1 MLHIPLLVF
10 GIAATIAFLILRI
23 KKGGLVAAVA
33 KTGASVLFVLTAMGS
48 LMDSMPLYGNPVIGI
63 NKVNPWAMC
72 YIAGLVFAILG
83 DLFLDLKYV
92 YLEDSD
98 KYSFLGFSSFIGT
111 QALYFVGAFNCFRWC
126 PDGTYNY
133 KYIWVSL
140 LVAAIFVLVIIFGEK
155 KILKVKFGRFKAI
168 SAVYSGI
175 LSFTTAFTVC
185 CAIATSFAMP
195 AALMALGEIL
205 FLLSDLIL
213 SGTYFGV
220 GKNRK
225 KDILA
230 NHILYYAAQFIIATA
245 IFYIA

>member
-1 MLHIPLLVF
+1 
-10 GIAATIAFLILRI
+10 
-23 KKGGLVAAVA
+23 
-33 KTGASVLFVLTAMGS
+33 
-48 LMDSMPLYGNPVIGI
+48 MPLYGAPVIGFS
-63 NKVNPWAMC
+63 KVNPWAMA
-72 YIAGLVFAILG
+72 YIAGLVCAILG

-111 QALYFVGAFNCFRWC
+111 QLFYFIGAFNCFRWN
-126 PDGTYNY
+126 PEGTYDY
-133 KYIWVSL
+133 RPIWVAL
-140 LVAAIFVLVIIFGEK
+140 IVAAIFVLVIVFGEK

-168 SAVYSGI
+168 SAVYSAI
-175 LSFTTAFTVC
+175 LAFTTAFTVC
-185 CAIATSFAMP
+185 CALKVGFSS
-195 AALMALGEIL
+195 AAGLMALGEIL

-220 GKNRK
+220 GKNK
-225 KDILA
+225 KKHILS

>member
-1 MLHIPLLVF
+1 MLHIPLLVL
-10 GIAATIAFLILRI
+10 GVAATIAFLILRI
-23 KKGGLVAAVA
+23 KKGGLTAAVA
-33 KTGASVLFVLTAMGS
+33 KTGASVLFVLTGLGAF
-48 LMDSMPLYGNPVIGI
+48 MDSLPLYGTAMIGI
-63 NKVNPWAMC
+63 NQINAWALC
-72 YIAGLVFAILG
+72 YVAGLVFAILG

-98 KYSFLGFSSFIGT
+98 KFTFLGFSSFIGT
-111 QALYFVGAFNCFRWC
+111 QVMYFIGAFNCYRWS
-126 PDGTYNY
+126 PAGTYDY
-133 KYIWVSL
+133 KYIWISII
-140 LVAAIFVLVIIFGEK
+140 VAAVFVLAIVFGEK
-155 KILKVKFGRFKAI
+155 KILKVKFGKFKAI

-185 CAIATSFAMP
+185 CAVATGFSTP

-225 KDILA
+225 KDILS
-230 NHILYYAAQFIIATA
+230 NHILYYAAQFIIAFA
-245 IFYIA
+245 IFYIK